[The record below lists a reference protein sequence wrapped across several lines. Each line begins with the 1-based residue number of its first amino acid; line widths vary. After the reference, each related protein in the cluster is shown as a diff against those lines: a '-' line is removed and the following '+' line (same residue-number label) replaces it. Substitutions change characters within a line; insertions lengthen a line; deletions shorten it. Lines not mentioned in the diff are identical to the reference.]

1 MNDQVAIRSSYKVFM
16 ESIAGKDFIAHLL
29 TLEASAQ
36 GRGIKSEGIEQKA
49 LAMQEIGT
57 LYHLRTFLS
66 DMSKPALSPQK
77 RSVGSK

>member
-1 MNDQVAIRSSYKVFM
+1 MKDGVAIRSSYKVFM
-16 ESIAGKDFIAHLL
+16 ESIAGKDFIEHLV

-57 LYHLRTFLS
+57 LYHLRTFLA
-66 DMSKPALSPQK
+66 DMSKPALSAAS
-77 RSVGSK
+77 RSAASK